1 VPFYTRDVSI
11 LSFGHLWI
19 WRNDC
24 ILLYKGI
31 HYQMKKKRGETLVFS
46 KVLHKYVGRRK
57 AEFLPYPAQKTKGA
71 AAETSVGTV
80 HPSANTCVKMRLRRQ

>member
-1 VPFYTRDVSI
+1 MGICGYAGMTVFCFIKVS
-11 LSFGHLWI
+11 
-19 WRNDC
+19 
-24 ILLYKGI
+24 